1 MCYKT
6 IWKEEG
12 VILDFYN
19 IITGKEVL
27 QAFTSIYGD
36 IRFEIIKYKIVNFIN
51 VKINLLSLQYAIMLG
66 VLDQNA
72 SIWNPRLFVA
82 IITHDEYNTFLMKEY
97 LKQLESTEWLYRIFN
112 HRKDVCNYLEENL
125 KCTL

>member
-12 VILDFYN
+12 VIFDFYN
-19 IITGKEVL
+19 VITAEEVL
-27 QAFTSIYGD
+27 QAFTSIFGD

-51 VKINLLSLQYAIMLG
+51 VKINLMSLQEAKILG
-66 VLDQNA
+66 VLDQKA
-72 SIWNPRLFVA
+72 SIWNPKLFVS

-97 LKQLESTEWLYRIFN
+97 LKQLESTEWSYEIFN
-112 HRKDVCNYLEENL
+112 HRKDVSNYLEENVL
-125 KCTL
+125 